1 MKSKFTYIKNLIL
14 ISPLN
19 FLFICFLLI
28 VEIGILSISV
38 LSLIPIVDYILDPQ
52 LLNKSKITIIVT
64 NFYNFLNIK
73 LSFLSLSFLFII
85 FQLFKALITIF
96 INYSILRFKYDVLR
110 KLNKNTLELV
120 LNCNWN
126 FFSEIDYGYLTNTFV
141 KEITKIGDL
150 IGQLARMFAAM
161 TQFLIYLTVPLF
173 INYQLTLS
181 ILLLILVVAVP
192 IIKISGSLG
201 LKYGKENTQT
211 ANFMMSSLGEIL
223 NSLKFIFINSQST
236 YFKKDFLKKF
246 DSHVNA
252 TLKSQIL
259 STTVNS
265 FFQPIGVII
274 IIIVFGLFI
283 SKGIILSEV
292 AAIFYSLISIVS
304 ATNTLVGINININN
318 FIPSIDQ
325 LNSILDKSKKF
336 QKKNGKLVFN
346 QLEANIE
353 FKNLNFSYENKEK
366 IIKGLNL
373 SIKKNSI
380 VSIIGSSGAGKST
393 LLDLFTGLL
402 DLKEGKIY
410 VDGIDLNE
418 FDLNSL
424 KDKIGYV
431 TQETTLFNTSILNNL
446 KFVSSKN
453 FEENEIW
460 NALIFANLK
469 KFVQNLP
476 EGLNSIVGERGV
488 QLSGGQRQRLSL
500 ARAFLKKPNIL
511 ILDEATSSLDSITE
525 EEIQNAIFNLK
536 KNYDITIIVVAHR
549 LSTIKNSDQIFV
561 LDDGKVLEK
570 GSYQELLEKKD
581 SKFNL
586 MLKSQII
593 S

>member
-1 MKSKFTYIKNLIL
+1 MKSKLTYIKNLIL

-19 FLFICFLLI
+19 FLFICFLLV
-28 VEIGILSISV
+28 VEIGILSLSV
-38 LSLIPIVDYILDPQ
+38 LSLIPIVDYILDPE
-52 LLNKSKITIIVT
+52 LINTSRITNIVI
-64 NFYNFLNIK
+64 NFYNFLDIN
-73 LSFLSLSFLFII
+73 LSFMSLSFFFII
-85 FQLFKALITIF
+85 FQLFKAFITIF

-110 KLNKNTLELV
+110 KLNKKTLELI
-120 LNCNWN
+120 LNSNWN

-161 TQFLIYLTVPLF
+161 TQFCIYLAVPLF

-181 ILLLILVVAVP
+181 ILFLILIVAFP

-201 LKYGKENTQT
+201 LKFGRENTQT
-211 ANFMMSSLGEIL
+211 ANFMMSSLSEIL
-223 NSLKFIFINSQST
+223 NSLKFIFINSQT
-236 YFKKDFLKKF
+236 LYFKKDFLKKF

-259 STTVNS
+259 STSVNS

-283 SKGIILSEV
+283 SRGIILSEI

-336 QKKNGKLVFN
+336 QKNNGKLVFN
-346 QLEANIE
+346 SLRENIE
-353 FKNLNFSYENKEK
+353 FKDLNFSYANKEK

-373 SIKKNSI
+373 EIKRNSI
-380 VSIIGSSGAGKST
+380 ISIIGSSGAGKST

-410 VDGIDLNE
+410 IDGIDINE
-418 FDLNSL
+418 FNIDTL
-424 KDKIGYV
+424 KEKIGYV

-446 KFVSSKN
+446 KYVSSKN
-453 FEENEIW
+453 FEEKEIW
-460 NALIFANLK
+460 NSLKFANLSE
-469 KFVQNLP
+469 FVENLP
-476 EGLNSIVGERGV
+476 EGLNSNVGERGV

-525 EEIQNAIFNLK
+525 QEIQNTIFKLK
-536 KNYDITIIVVAHR
+536 KNDDITIIVVAHR

-561 LDDGKVLEK
+561 LDNGKVLER

-581 SKFNL
+581 SKFNV
-586 MLKSQII
+586 MLESQII